1 MVYLVANYDYD
12 WNSLKKEQILSAK
25 MFDFLT
31 WFSKSEDIL
40 QLDIETNVVDKLYD
54 REVYVVQ
61 IGDKD
66 PHGDQWVFDIPRMS
80 EKDILTLK
88 SVLSSRKKTWIIHN
102 AAFEYTVLKMVFGVE
117 LYKVLDTFL
126 MSKVLFNGK
135 ETMPGFHGLAGALD
149 REFNL
154 QLSKEE
160 QTSFTGDPLSLDQI
174 TYAATDVLLM
184 GQLYDRFKSMSGL
197 NNADI
202 VIDLENKAV
211 RAFGDIQTNG
221 LRIDWDEWMGNAA
234 VFTNE
239 LALVQDELNAMLF
252 EPAMY
257 QDCLKRGLIQAQ
269 DEYFFRWNSIAFKK
283 VIVEILGLHDF
294 KPTLP
299 NLKEKRKEL
308 EEIEDLTFEQ
318 DIQLKAINHMINKTF
333 SKLELL
339 MMSYF
344 DEELI
349 KREIKVLKDT
359 IIFEWSQQAKRLEA
373 LQIIH
378 PQLTSTSDQ
387 SLSRLSS
394 PIVRKYKEWIKK
406 SKLVTSFG
414 ESFKKYVDGDN
425 KIRTSIQQVLATGRI
440 SSRDPN
446 LQQLPHVSRFR
457 NPFKSDSDNYSL
469 TIADYSSQEVLIAAT
484 LSKETA
490 WLDAV
495 KNDYDLHS
503 YNASLI
509 FGKDWTDAAE
519 DNCSWM
525 QDYSQCKCPKHKEL
539 RTFSKTITFGL
550 IYGMGVMKLSETLDI
565 SKTKA
570 NELMQKFFD
579 TFPNVEAFMNTT
591 KQSGI
596 DNLYIETAAP
606 YYRKRY
612 FEAPRDGK
620 EEAGIRRKSG
630 NTVIQG
636 TAADMVKLALVKIKE
651 ELDEN
656 REWDVQIKMQIHDE
670 IICQARND
678 QVEAW
683 AEMQSKLMED
693 AASTIL
699 GHNLLKSTVIISNQW
714 EK

>member
-1 MVYLVANYDYD
+1 MVNLVANYNYD
-12 WNSLKKEQILSAK
+12 WKSFKKEQILSGT
-25 MFDFLT
+25 MVQFLK
-31 WFSKSEDIL
+31 WFSKSEDVL
-40 QLDIETNVVDKLYD
+40 QLDIETNVVESLYE

-66 PHGDQWVFDIPRMS
+66 AHGDQWIFDIPRMDA
-80 EKDILTLK
+80 KDVLLLK
-88 SVLSSRKKTWIIHN
+88 SVLSTKKKTWIIHN

-117 LYKVLDTFL
+117 LYKVFDTFL

-154 QLSKEE
+154 QLSKTE
-160 QTSFTGDPLSLDQI
+160 QTSFTGEPLSLDQI

-184 GQLYDRFKSMSGL
+184 GQLYDRFNSMSNL
-197 NNADI
+197 NNADV

-221 LRIDWDEWMGNAA
+221 LRIDWDEWLGNAK

-239 LALVQDELNAMLF
+239 LKLVQKELNLMLF
-252 EPAMY
+252 EPDMY
-257 QDCLKRGLIQAQ
+257 YNCLKRGLIQDK

-283 VIVEILGLHDF
+283 LIMEIVGLEDF

-299 NLKEKRKEL
+299 NLKDKRNEL
-308 EEIEDLTFEQ
+308 EALEDSTPEEDL
-318 DIQLKAINHMINKTF
+318 QLQVINHMYNKTF
-333 SKLELL
+333 NHLELL
-339 MMSYF
+339 LMKSF
-344 DEELI
+344 DEKLQEHD
-349 KREIKVLKDT
+349 IKVLKDT

-394 PIVRKYKEWIKK
+394 PLVRKYKEWAKK

-457 NPFKSDSDNYSL
+457 NPFKSDSDDYSL

-484 LSKETA
+484 LANESA
-490 WLDAV
+490 WIDAV

-509 FGKDWTDAAE
+509 FGDEWTDAAE
-519 DNCSWM
+519 EDCVWVE
-525 QDYSQCKCPKHKEL
+525 DYSQCECSKHKEL

-579 TFPNVEAFMNTT
+579 TFPNVEAFMNAT

-612 FEAPRDGK
+612 FEPPRDGK

-630 NTVIQG
+630 NTIIQG
-636 TAADMVKLALVKIKE
+636 TAADMVKLALVKIKD
-651 ELDEN
+651 ELDTN
-656 REWDVQIKMQIHDE
+656 PKWDVQIKMQIHDE

-678 QVEAW
+678 QVNAW
-683 AEMQSKLMED
+683 SKMQTKLMED
-693 AASTIL
+693 AAQTIL
-699 GHNLLKSTVIISNQW
+699 GHNLLKSTVIISKQW